1 MRHRLRQL
9 YRLFDVSRSLLLRLR
24 YTGTRR
30 KASVFPTRSTMTS
43 NLIDAHWFPLASQG
57 NIYSM
62 TKLCSPNSPNKLL
75 VASLKRKIYSCEY
88 HQTSEFLRPMAKE
101 LLFTYIPSGAE
112 IISIDAYNK
121 SDTGD
126 SFVIG
131 ITITKT
137 STDTIERYLNIYTEG
152 AVDGEGDEGSS
163 IEAIAQNCLMVE
175 LSYTPYHLYHT
186 VLPQENSVREV
197 VWLISGSD
205 YRIHM
210 IREDKLS
217 HVYSESSI
225 EKYFPELHDVQAIAL
240 WINIYYYDNYKRRVT
255 AVGCECGLVK
265 VAVVNVVDLQVIRSW
280 LLRYDKPVSSVIVFP
295 HRNAISKPTFVDV
308 NFEKCVPKDD
318 VPKLNV
324 VISSTSN
331 AVVFKDILEHG
342 MKRDVTLSGSESS
355 DCILCCCIADIN
367 MDGRNEILLG
377 TYGQEVLIFALTGDA
392 WELTARKLFDAPV
405 HSISYMDIT
414 NDGTKELIVLTQRGV
429 HILQHNIAD
438 IRAKWK
444 ERYRKLFNVL
454 VQE

>member
-1 MRHRLRQL
+1 M
-9 YRLFDVSRSLLLRLR
+9 
-24 YTGTRR
+24 
-30 KASVFPTRSTMTS
+30 MS
-43 NLIDAHWFPLASQG
+43 NFIDAHWFPLASQG

-62 TKLCSPNSPNKLL
+62 TKLCSPSSSNKLL

-88 HQTSEFLRPMAKE
+88 HQMKEFLRPMVKE

-112 IISIDAYNK
+112 IISVDAYNK

-131 ITITKT
+131 ITIIKT
-137 STDTIERYLNIYTEG
+137 SADTIERYLNIYTEG
-152 AVDGEGDEGSS
+152 AIDGEGDEGSS

-186 VLPQENSVREV
+186 VLPQQNFTHEV

-225 EKYFPELHDVQAIAL
+225 EKYFPELHDLQAIAL

-255 AVGCECGLVK
+255 AVGCDCGLVK
-265 VAVVNVVDLQVIRSW
+265 VAVINVLDLQVSQSW
-280 LLRYDKPVSSVIVFP
+280 LLRYDKPIPSVIVFP
-295 HRNAISKPTFVDV
+295 HRNIVCKPTFISAEA
-308 NFEKCVPKDD
+308 EKCVPKDD
-318 VPKLNV
+318 IPKLNI

-331 AVVFKDILEHG
+331 AVVFENILEHG
-342 MKRDVTLSGSESS
+342 MKRDVILSGSESS

-367 MDGRNEILLG
+367 MDGQNEILLG
-377 TYGQEVLIFALTGDA
+377 TYGQEVLIFVLTNDV
-392 WELTARKLFDAPV
+392 WELAVRKLFDAPV

-414 NDGTKELIVLTQRGV
+414 NDGIKELIVLTQRGV

-438 IRAKWK
+438 VQTKWR
-444 ERYRKLFNVL
+444 ERYGKLFDIITR
-454 VQE
+454 EKS

>member
-1 MRHRLRQL
+1 M
-9 YRLFDVSRSLLLRLR
+9 
-24 YTGTRR
+24 
-30 KASVFPTRSTMTS
+30 S
-43 NLIDAHWFPLASQG
+43 NLINAHWFPLASQG

-62 TKLCSPNSPNKLL
+62 TKLCSPNCSNKLL

-88 HQTSEFLRPMAKE
+88 HQTSEFLRPLVKE

-131 ITITKT
+131 ITIMKT

-163 IEAIAQNCLMVE
+163 IEAIAQNCLTVE
-175 LSYTPYHLYHT
+175 LPYTPYHLYHT
-186 VLPQENSVREV
+186 VLPQQNSGQEV

-205 YRIHM
+205 YKIHM

-217 HVYSESSI
+217 HVYSESTI
-225 EKYFPELHDVQAIAL
+225 EKYFPELNEIQAIAL
-240 WINIYYYDNYKRRVT
+240 WINIYYYDNYKWRVT

-265 VAVVNVVDLQVIRSW
+265 IAIVNVVDLKVSRNW
-280 LLRYDKPVSSVIVFP
+280 LLRYDKPVPSVIVFP
-295 HRNAISKPTFVDV
+295 HRNNISKPSFVDG
-308 NFEKCVPKDD
+308 NSEKGVPKND

-324 VISSTSN
+324 VISNTSN
-331 AVVFKDILEHG
+331 AVIFKDILKHG
-342 MKRDVTLSGSESS
+342 MKQDEILSGSETS

-367 MDGRNEILLG
+367 MDGKNEILLG
-377 TYGQEVLIFALTGDA
+377 TYGQEVLIFTLTGDT
-392 WELTARKLFDAPV
+392 WELTTRKLFDAPV

-414 NDGTKELIVLTQRGV
+414 NDGIKELIVLTQRGV

-444 ERYRKLFNVL
+444 ERYRKLFSMLGNN
-454 VQE
+454 